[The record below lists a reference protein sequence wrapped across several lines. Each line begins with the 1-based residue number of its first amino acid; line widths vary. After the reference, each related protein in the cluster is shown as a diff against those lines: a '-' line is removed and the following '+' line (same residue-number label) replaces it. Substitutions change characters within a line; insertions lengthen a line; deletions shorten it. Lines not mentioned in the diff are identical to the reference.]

1 LIEKPFIKSRNSM
14 KIFTEMI
21 LDRAFHVSKHH
32 HWKTELQVSGKVYL
46 VVLDHVVEG
55 VVQLV

>member
-1 LIEKPFIKSRNSM
+1 M

-21 LDRAFHVSKHH
+21 LDRAFHVSKHY
-32 HWKTELQVSGKVYL
+32 HWKTGIWLQLSGKTYL
-46 VVLDHVVEG
+46 VVGDHVVEG